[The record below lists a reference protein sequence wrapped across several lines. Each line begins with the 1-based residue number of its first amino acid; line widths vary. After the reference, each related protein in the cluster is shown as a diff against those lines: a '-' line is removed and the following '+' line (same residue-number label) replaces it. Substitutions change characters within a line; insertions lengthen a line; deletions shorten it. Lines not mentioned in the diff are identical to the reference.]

1 MRKVDKELLKHIRND
16 KKCIVCHALYPD
28 PHHVKS
34 KKSGGDDVESNLMPL
49 CRSHHRQC
57 HDIGLNRF
65 ADKYPSVKGW
75 LLHYG
80 WEINPISYKWFKPQA
95 GSIN

>member
-16 KKCIVCHALYPD
+16 KKCIICYTSNPD

-34 KKSGGDDVESNLMPL
+34 KKSGGDDVEANLMPL
-49 CRSHHRQC
+49 CRIC
-57 HDIGLNRF
+57 HTQVHKIGLNRF

-80 WEINPISYKWFKPQA
+80 WEINPISMKWFLPKA
-95 GSIN
+95 GTIE